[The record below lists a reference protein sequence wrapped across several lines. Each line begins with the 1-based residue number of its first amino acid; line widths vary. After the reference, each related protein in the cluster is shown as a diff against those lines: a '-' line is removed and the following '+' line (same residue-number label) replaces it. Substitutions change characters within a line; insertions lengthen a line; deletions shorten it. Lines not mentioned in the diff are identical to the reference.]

1 MDFVEGKRKKL
12 SLHFLVGL
20 ADQAE
25 VCCKIWGNLCWG
37 NSKVGSL
44 ANVGY
49 SKGQSGVYHLITT
62 VCKSVQERGCKKSGR
77 MVDFAKFLKTD
88 RALDHVPLAFFFGNR
103 FNVLFYN
110 AASTYFLDD
119 HLKCFLREL
128 K

>member
-1 MDFVEGKRKKL
+1 ML

-62 VCKSVQERGCKKSGR
+62 VCKSIQERGCKKSGR
-77 MVDFAKFLKTD
+77 MVDFATFLKTE
-88 RALDHVPLAFFFGNR
+88 RALDHVPLAPFFGNR
-103 FNVLFYN
+103 FNIFFYN
-110 AASTYFLDD
+110 AASTYFSGRS
-119 HLKCFLREL
+119 FEMFF
-128 K
+128 